1 MKSYKKVYL
10 SLTAVA
16 ILCTLLLAFTYTP
29 QVQKSPQWDVPAKFK
44 NLKNPVKNADQ
55 NKAGMEL
62 WSQHCKSCHG
72 VKGLGD
78 GTKARGLTTTVPSLS
93 TEKFQ
98 SQTDGEIFYKF
109 VYGRDE
115 MPSFEKK
122 INDDE
127 DRWAIVN
134 YMRTF
139 KK

>member
-1 MKSYKKVYL
+1 MKS
-10 SLTAVA
+10 SLELYRSFIALA
-16 ILCTLLLAFTYTP
+16 ILCILLPAFTYTP
-29 QVQKSPQWDVPAKFK
+29 QPEPGPKWEVPAKFK
-44 NLKNPVKNADQ
+44 NMKNPYKDADL
-55 NKAGMEL
+55 NKTGMEL
-62 WSQHCKSCHG
+62 WVRDCKSCHG
-72 VKGLGD
+72 TKGLGD
-78 GTKARGLTTTVPSLS
+78 GAKAKALNTSVGDLS

-122 INDDE
+122 ITDEE
-127 DRWAIVN
+127 DRWSLVN